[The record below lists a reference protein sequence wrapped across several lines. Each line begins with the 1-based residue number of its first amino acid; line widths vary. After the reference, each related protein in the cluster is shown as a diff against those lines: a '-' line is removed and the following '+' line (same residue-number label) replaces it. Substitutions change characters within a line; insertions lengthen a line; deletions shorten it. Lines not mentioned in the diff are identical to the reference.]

1 MARYVE
7 TLFRHRLRFTAAFLI
22 PVALAAT
29 ALVWF
34 ANFRA
39 TATMRIED
47 PSSFGATFVPI
58 GWSSNLT
65 PAQNLADSFSQVV
78 KTPAFTQ
85 SLADTLSSSGATAG
99 SAELQQVVGTFG
111 ANLRIGVSGSHLMT
125 LNYTCH
131 RANLCALVLA
141 DAMTVF
147 QAQLVQSQK
156 AQADATSSFWNG
168 QLRDAQASLASAEQ
182 ALKTYAA
189 ANPGVTIDTAS
200 SDPQVVQLLDGVR
213 QWKAKVVEAQDGLS
227 LAQYLS
233 TSSMRF
239 IQIGTTVADTP
250 HLASSRYLGDGSSLL
265 LAGSV
270 LLIGLLAGLAY
281 VALLTRIDKTVS
293 DPIALERRLGVPVVA
308 TIPKLVTHR
317 G

>member
-65 PAQNLADSFSQVV
+65 PAQNLADSFSQVA
-78 KTPAFTQ
+78 KTPAFAK
-85 SLADTLSSSGATAG
+85 SLSGTLSSSGATA
-99 SAELQQVVGTFG
+99 SAAELQQVVGSFG
-111 ANLRIGVSGSHLMT
+111 ADLRIGVSGSHLVT
-125 LNYTCH
+125 LTYGCH
-131 RANLCALVLA
+131 KANLCAQVLA

-147 QAQLVQSQK
+147 QAQLVQAQK
-156 AQADATSSFWNG
+156 AQADATASFWDG
-168 QLRDAQASLASAEQ
+168 QLKDAQASLASAEQ

-189 ANPGVTIDTAS
+189 ANPGVAIDTAS

-233 TSSMRF
+233 TSSVRF
-239 IQIGTTVADTP
+239 IQIGTTVVDTP
-250 HLASSRYLGDGSSLL
+250 HLAGSRTLGDGSSLVPAGL
-265 LAGSV
+265 VLFVGLA
-270 LLIGLLAGLAY
+270 AALAY
-281 VALLTRIDKTVS
+281 VALLTLNDKTVG
-293 DPIALERRLGVPVVA
+293 DPRVLERRLGVPVVA
-308 TIPKLVTHR
+308 TIPRLVSSR